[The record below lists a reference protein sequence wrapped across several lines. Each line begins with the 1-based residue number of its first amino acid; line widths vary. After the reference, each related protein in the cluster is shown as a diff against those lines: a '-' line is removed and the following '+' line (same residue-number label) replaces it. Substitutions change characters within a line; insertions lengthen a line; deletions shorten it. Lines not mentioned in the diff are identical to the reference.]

1 MKIFHWV
8 TDDKFIDDLISVM
21 EYTKGYHDHTYAI
34 VSDNDRFDFIYI
46 KKKEYIKIVHS
57 YECIKTL
64 NDYDVIVLHGL
75 RSGAFDF
82 LNKMPH
88 NIKVVW
94 FAWGY
99 DLYSAPCKKHPFIK
113 IPLYRPLTKSAT
125 RNNLR
130 GYLADLHVE
139 FNYLRDKRIIEKAI
153 SRVDY
158 FSGVIPQEY
167 EMMKINPFFKAKRL
181 DFHYF
186 SLNDEVS
193 ETNLKNPSPTGN
205 NILIGNSGDP
215 TNNHLDA
222 FLYLK
227 RIDILD
233 KKIYVPLSY
242 GGTERY
248 RDKVK
253 SVGKEYW
260 GDSFIPLETFL
271 PYEEYCKIISSCSNV
286 IMFHERQQAMS
297 NIRQGLWNGCK
308 VFLSCSGLAYGFYKK
323 LGLQVFS
330 VQHDLNANSIDSSL
344 LSMEVKQNRLKMV
357 DEISC
362 KHFINDIR
370 YMYEILEKDQ
380 NEKRD

>member
-1 MKIFHWV
+1 MIFLHWV

-21 EYTKGYHDHTYAI
+21 EYTKGSHSHTYAI
-34 VSDNDRFDFIYI
+34 VTYDDSYEFTYIKRYEDITLIRPNDFIA
-46 KKKEYIKIVHS
+46 VLS
-57 YECIKTL
+57 S
-64 NDYDVIVLHGL
+64 YDVIVLHGL

-88 NIKVVW
+88 SIKVVW

-113 IPLYRPLTKSAT
+113 IPLYRPLTKSGT

-139 FNYLRDKRIIEKAI
+139 FNYLRDKRSIEKAI

-167 EMMKINPFFKAKRL
+167 EMMKKNPFFKAKRL

-193 ETNLKNPSPTGN
+193 EINLKNPSPTGD
-205 NILIGNSGDP
+205 NILLGNSGDP

-222 FLYLK
+222 FQYLR

-242 GGTERY
+242 GGTEKY
-248 RDKVK
+248 REEVK
-253 SVGKEYW
+253 SVGKKYW
-260 GDSFIPLETFL
+260 GDSFVPLDKFL
-271 PYEEYCKIISSCSNV
+271 PYEDYCKIISSCGNV
-286 IMFHERQQAMS
+286 VMFHERQQAMG
-297 NIRQGLWNGCK
+297 NIRQGLWYGCK
-308 VFLSCSGLAYGFYKK
+308 VFLSISGLPYRYYNN

-330 VQHDLNANSIDSSL
+330 VQHDLNANSIDAPL
-344 LSMEVKQNRLKMV
+344 LPVEVEQNRSKMIGEV
-357 DEISC
+357 SC
-362 KHFINDIR
+362 SHFINDIR
-370 YMYEILEKDQ
+370 KMYEILGK
-380 NEKRD
+380 